1 MTMEIPWI
9 SITEAAP
16 MFGMTVSGIRNSIF
30 REKFPVPTYRLGK
43 QRVIDKVVLAAYFEK
58 KKSAGLS
65 ALANT
70 PN

>member
-1 MTMEIPWI
+1 MTMEVPWI
-9 SITEAAP
+9 SITDAAP

-43 QRVIDKVVLAAYFEK
+43 QRVIDKEVLKAYFDK
-58 KKSAGLS
+58 KKAAGLS
-65 ALANT
+65 ALDNT